1 MAHSSWL
8 SRWVCGFGALIALM
22 LCLAP
27 FTPRAAA
34 QSIAL
39 IEMSMDAADIGY
51 DGYYR
56 AGQWLPLQ
64 VRISNHSETAIR
76 ASLVIRPQTSP
87 ESVAHTFSAPVY
99 LSPDAGSRINVTLY
113 IQPLARARLLRL
125 ELLDGDG
132 RVLAQQNFRLQL
144 VPPTDHL
151 YMVISDTSSPAPLDL
166 SAVRNGTARVLQGA
180 WGVGQLPERAAAL
193 DGIDLFLIS
202 NADTG
207 GLNAAQRGALSAW
220 VAAGGHLIVTGGST
234 AARTTRTA
242 AGPR

>member
-1 MAHSSWL
+1 MNWARTGGILVTFVNRKAAMARSSWL

-39 IEMSMDAADIGY
+39 IELSMDAAGIGY

-87 ESVAHTFSAPVY
+87 ESVANTFSAPVY

-125 ELLDGDG
+125 EP
-132 RVLAQQNFRLQL
+132 LALECELRRDHSEAEIRA
-144 VPPTDHL
+144 PWSRIGSPT
-151 YMVISDTSSPAPLDL
+151 
-166 SAVRNGTARVLQGA
+166 SATL
-180 WGVGQLPERAAAL
+180 
-193 DGIDLFLIS
+193 
-202 NADTG
+202 
-207 GLNAAQRGALSAW
+207 
-220 VAAGGHLIVTGGST
+220 
-234 AARTTRTA
+234 
-242 AGPR
+242 